1 MILHYLSESAERD
14 LRTDYVNSEGFD
26 YSNYNGYREY
36 VMNTIPGVI
45 EAGYKGGDDCNWM
58 EALVFDTDEHLSWF
72 LLRWS

>member
-1 MILHYLSESAERD
+1 MHYLSESAEHA
-14 LRTDYVNSEGFD
+14 LRKAYVNSEEFG
-26 YSNYNGYREY
+26 YRNYNGYREY

-45 EAGYKGGDDCNWM
+45 EASYKGGDDCNWM